1 MKNQPTN
8 ANHFAEL
15 TRSVTDAG
23 CRRDPLGR
31 SDLADTGAASGKRIH
46 LDFEH
51 HAVRICT
58 LGQFLILKDGKLLSF
73 GRKTPRKPLALLKM
87 LIASGGVRAE
97 TSLLSERMW
106 PESDGDAA
114 RRSFDVNLHR
124 LRKVLGVADLL
135 TLSDGKLSFDARKC
149 WIDVWEFED
158 ILKRIERAISKC
170 PDTGDADYPS
180 LVNELLC
187 VYAGH
192 FLEHETQ
199 EAWAVAYRDRLRA
212 KFARAVMTLAAC
224 LEQHRKWD
232 QAAALYSRAL
242 ELDNLAESLY
252 RRLMLC
258 YRELGE
264 TAEALRVYRRC
275 RDLLSVVLSIKPSA
289 ETESICATF
298 R

>member
-1 MKNQPTN
+1 MSRLTGSAPTRI
-8 ANHFAEL
+8 AEE
-15 TRSVTDAG
+15 
-23 CRRDPLGR
+23 
-31 SDLADTGAASGKRIH
+31 SDLNPFASPFAVDRFADTIPYVKRASDDCRVRIH
-46 LDFEH
+46 
-51 HAVRICT
+51 V
-58 LGQFLILKDGKLLSF
+58 LGQFMILQDGRPLAF

-87 LIASGGVRAE
+87 LVASGGVRADA
-97 TSLLSERMW
+97 SVLSESLW
-106 PESDGDAA
+106 PESEGDAA
-114 RRSFDVNLHR
+114 RKSFDINLHR
-124 LRKVLGVADLL
+124 LRKVLGIQDLL
-135 TLSDGKLSFDARKC
+135 TLFDGKLSFDPRKC

-158 ILKRIERAISKC
+158 VVERIEQAISRS
-170 PDTGDADYPS
+170 PEGDIAEFPS
-180 LVNELLC
+180 LVSELLR

-199 EAWAVAYRDRLRA
+199 DAWAISFRDRLRA
-212 KFARAVMTLAAC
+212 KFGRAVMTLAAC

-242 ELDNLAESLY
+242 ELDNLAESFY

-275 RDLLSVVLSIKPSA
+275 RDLLAVVFSLKPSA
-289 ETESICATF
+289 ETEAIRATF

>member
-1 MKNQPTN
+1 MKDQPTD

-15 TRSVTDAG
+15 TRSVTDSG
-23 CRRDPLGR
+23 RRRDPPGR
-31 SDLADTGAASGKRIH
+31 NDLPDADAACGKRIK
-46 LDFEH
+46 LDFER

-58 LGQFLILKDGKLLSF
+58 LGRFFILKDGQPLSF
-73 GRKTPRKPLALLKM
+73 GRKMPKKPLALLKM
-87 LIASGGVRAE
+87 LIASGGVRAD
-97 TSLLSERMW
+97 TNILSEGLW

-114 RRSFDVNLHR
+114 RKSFDINLHR
-124 LRKVLGVADLL
+124 LRKVLGVQDLL
-135 TLSDGKLSFDARKC
+135 TLSEGKLSFDCRKC

-158 ILKRIERAISKC
+158 VLGKIAGEKLRSAETS
-170 PDTGDADYPS
+170 DADRAS
-180 LVNELLC
+180 LVRELLR
-187 VYAGH
+187 VYSGH

-199 EAWAVAYRDRLRA
+199 HAWAVAYRDKLRA

-252 RRLMLC
+252 RRLMIC
-258 YRELGE
+258 HRELGE
-264 TAEALRVYRRC
+264 TAEALRAYRRC

-289 ETESICATF
+289 ETEAIRATF
-298 R
+298 A